1 MQHIFQQKY
10 PLLLLQCYYKKTNI
24 QALVFVVVI
33 ALAAIC
39 PAN

>member
-10 PLLLLQCYYKKTNI
+10 PLLLQKKQTNI

-33 ALAAIC
+33 A
-39 PAN
+39 